1 MCKSIFGVLKWSI
14 SPKKWY
20 CCVSKHGDAMVLP
33 PQNFHKLDVKFRFRP
48 NSKCRISEYL
58 WKIERKV
65 PSWDNRT
72 KMHRMH
78 FVVFFCSKKNMSN
91 AICVQL
97 FENHPDESPGD
108 STGARQRFWPR
119 ASYGGPILWG
129 PGPGIPNR
137 FSSASTWTITG
148 WWFGTFFPYIEN
160 SNPNW
165 LIFFTGVG
173 IPPTSIW
180 DVILAID

>member
-78 FVVFFCSKKNMSN
+78 FVVFFLQQKEHVECNLCSTVWKPPWRITRWQHGCKAKILTTGIVWWSDTLGTWAGNSQS
-91 AICVQL
+91 IQFSLHV
-97 FENHPDESPGD
+97 NHY
-108 STGARQRFWPR
+108 WLVVWN
-119 ASYGGPILWG
+119 I
-129 PGPGIPNR
+129 
-137 FSSASTWTITG
+137 FSIYW
-148 WWFGTFFPYIEN
+148 E
-160 SNPNW
+160 
-165 LIFFTGVG
+165 
-173 IPPTSIW
+173 
-180 DVILAID
+180 

>member
-78 FVVFFCSKKNMSN
+78 FVVFFFAAKRTCRMQFVFNCLKTT
-91 AICVQL
+91 L
-97 FENHPDESPGD
+97 TNHPVTARVQGKDSDHGHRMVVRYSGD
-108 STGARQRFWPR
+108 LGREFPIDSVQPPR
-119 ASYGGPILWG
+119 EPLLVGGLEHFFHILRIV
-129 PGPGIPNR
+129 IP
-137 FSSASTWTITG
+137 T
-148 WWFGTFFPYIEN
+148 
-160 SNPNW
+160 
-165 LIFFTGVG
+165 
-173 IPPTSIW
+173 
-180 DVILAID
+180 D